1 MLEGGE
7 GREGGEVP
15 QDRRDAHIVILYK
28 NNETQCNNYR
38 DMSFLSIIIIII
50 IIIINYNHNN
60 NNNNTNNN
68 VTLL

>member
-28 NNETQCNNYR
+28 NNEVRR
-38 DMSFLSIIIIII
+38 DSVQQLPRHVIPQ
-50 IIIINYNHNN
+50 HNN
-60 NNNNTNNN
+60 NNNNNNN
-68 VTLL
+68 NNHNNKL